1 MPKFKVPTSWL
12 LSHSFFLLR
21 NYVNTPIIMVLKQEK
36 NPPGTSFFLQLSLMD
51 KEVWIKKERKLLLRR
66 LFLRRQLDCLAR
78 YLGERE

>member
-1 MPKFKVPTSWL
+1 
-12 LSHSFFLLR
+12 
-21 NYVNTPIIMVLKQEK
+21 MVLKQEK

-78 YLGERE
+78 RALPREEDNSMIVFGLPIWKRNIFY